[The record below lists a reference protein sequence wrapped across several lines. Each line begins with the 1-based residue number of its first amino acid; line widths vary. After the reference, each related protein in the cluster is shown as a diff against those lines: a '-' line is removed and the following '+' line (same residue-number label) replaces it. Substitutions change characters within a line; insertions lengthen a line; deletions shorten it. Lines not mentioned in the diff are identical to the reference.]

1 MKKGGKKK
9 EGAKGLPGWM
19 ASYADMFTVL
29 MAFFVLLFA
38 MSIVDQELFEQ
49 FIVSF
54 NPARAEDFLLAPAT
68 GGDILIDEGAG
79 IMPDQVPA
87 PTPVPALEGE
97 DGNEGEGEDGGEDDF
112 EGGVG
117 GVQEEGD
124 TVSDMLN
131 TFRTY
136 MALEAAQMDEWQHE
150 GIEFQVDEGENF
162 LRITL
167 PADQDGLLFNSGQ
180 IDLLPAAT
188 DALHVL
194 GPLLAQFAADGH
206 GIIVEGHTDNVPMNP
221 RNPFRTNTILS
232 GGRAGSVVDFLK
244 QSYGI
249 DPELIAPVGRGEDF
263 PIGDNNTPEG
273 RAQNRRVEIKVF
285 TAEVTGGAIGSWW
298 MIPRD

>member
-1 MKKGGKKK
+1 MKNKKQK
-9 EGAKGLPGWM
+9 PQPKGLPGWM

-38 MSIVDQELFEQ
+38 MSIVDQDLFEQ
-49 FIVSF
+49 FMISF
-54 NPARAEDFLLAPAT
+54 NPARAEDFILIDGA
-68 GGDILIDEGAG
+68 GGDILAEMGDG

-87 PTPVPALEGE
+87 PTPVPGIV
-97 DGNEGEGEDGGEDDF
+97 EDGGDAEGDGEGDEGEL

-117 GVQEEGD
+117 GVQEQGD
-124 TVSDMLN
+124 TVGDMMS

-136 MALEAAQMDEWQHE
+136 MAQYLTADDEVWLDPE
-150 GIEFQVDEGENF
+150 TGFYVTPGENF

-180 IDLLPAAT
+180 IDLLPAAME
-188 DALHVL
+188 ALSIL
-194 GPLLAQFAADGH
+194 GPLLAEFAAYGH

-221 RNPFRTNTILS
+221 ANPFRTNTILS
-232 GGRAGSVVDFLK
+232 GGRAGAVVDFLK
-244 QSYGI
+244 TNWDI
-249 DPELIAPVGRGEDF
+249 HPDLIVPVGRGEDF
-263 PIGDNNTPEG
+263 PIASNDTLEG
-273 RAQNRRVEIKVF
+273 RALNRRVEIKVF